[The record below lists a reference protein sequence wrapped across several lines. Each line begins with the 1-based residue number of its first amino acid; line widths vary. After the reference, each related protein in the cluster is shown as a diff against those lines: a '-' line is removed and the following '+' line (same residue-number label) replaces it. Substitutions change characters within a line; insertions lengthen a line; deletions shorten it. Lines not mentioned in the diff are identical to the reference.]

1 MTSISTTIIEPGIAD
16 PGFCPVVVD
25 RPLMGHRWDTLTFL
39 HWRYEPVVVQALLPP
54 GLRVEVRDGSAWVA
68 LVPFV
73 LEVTRPDRPPVPW
86 LSRFPETNVRTYV
99 TAEDGSTG
107 VWFLSLDAARLAAV
121 LTAHAAYGLPYF
133 WSKMAVARVGD
144 VVTYRARRRW
154 PSPAGV
160 ASEVAVRIGDA
171 YAPNELT
178 DLDSWLTARFRLY
191 STHGRRGRFALASHA
206 PWPLHRAEVLHL
218 DDQLVAATGLP
229 EPTAPPLVHWSPGVK
244 VRVGA
249 LHRIARP

>member
-1 MTSISTTIIEPGIAD
+1 MRSGPITVPASD
-16 PGFCPVVVD
+16 PRARRSCPVPVE

-39 HWRYEPVVVQALLPP
+39 HWRYEPAVVQALLPP
-54 GLRVEVRDGSAWVA
+54 GLRVEVRDGSAWVG

-86 LSRFPETNVRTYV
+86 LSRFAETNVRTYV
-99 TAEDGSTG
+99 TADDGSTG

-121 LTAHAAYGLPYF
+121 LAAHATYCLPYF

-144 VVTYRARRRW
+144 VMTYRARRRW
-154 PSPAGV
+154 PAPAGV
-160 ASEVAVRIGDA
+160 SSEIAVRVGNAFPAND
-171 YAPNELT
+171 LT
-178 DLDSWLTARFRLY
+178 DLDHWLTARFRLY
-191 STHGRRGRFALASHA
+191 SVHARRARFALASHA

-218 DDQLVAATGLP
+218 DDELVAATGLP
-229 EPTAPPLVHWSPGVK
+229 QPDGPPLVHWSPGVK

-249 LHRIARP
+249 LRPVARA